1 MFKNILLIA
10 VILASGSAQAIPT
23 LTFSPSSTSVQLGTQ
38 VAVDVVVNDL
48 EPEFVS
54 GYDLTFTYDSSIL
67 SIFNASFTDLDGLFS
82 DISVLGEVTWNSS
95 NFTLDDAQ
103 LSASQGNSL
112 TLASIVFDT
121 IGLGT
126 SALSF
131 SYDDL
136 TGSTPATAL
145 FPDALAHNTDS
156 GSITVTSQSNTVP
169 EPATML
175 LLGFGALGI
184 VGTKRRKASLAD
196 V

>member
-10 VILASGSAQAIPT
+10 VILVSGSAQAIPT
-23 LTFSPSSTSVQLGTQ
+23 LTFSPSSTSAQLGTQ